1 MRLERYFVG
10 QPIFTVNET
19 NLPQDEFVA
28 KFGGE
33 PGTGR
38 KGLFI
43 WKDTKLFRVASNFH
57 GSEVVKVQRK
67 QRDGSFRTKS
77 CPKAIGDYVDNMGGV
92 DTAMLRSYY
101 ERDRK
106 EKKWWH
112 RLFYSLMETCMVN
125 SWITYCDLVVNSRN
139 FIDRVS

>member
-1 MRLERYFVG
+1 VSPASAGRICG
-10 QPIFTVNET
+10 
-19 NLPQDEFVA
+19 

-38 KGLFI
+38 NGLFI
-43 WKDTKLFRVASNFH
+43 WKDTKPFWVTSNFH

-92 DTAMLRSYY
+92 DTYY
-101 ERDRK
+101 ERDSK
-106 EKKWWH
+106 
-112 RLFYSLMETCMVN
+112 
-125 SWITYCDLVVNSRN
+125 
-139 FIDRVS
+139 